1 MFIALLGVTFLIALG
16 VSTIVARVFKEPIQ
30 RILQRL
36 LADEIST
43 AWERY
48 MRFAIFVVG
57 ISQGVRIWELERY
70 ITRKPMPSGPQ
81 REMDLQPVLE
91 LTRDHWILE
100 VYRTIIETLQ
110 GIAWA
115 LLLFFLFSLMAYVL
129 VRISE
134 SRRGQA
140 K

>member
-1 MFIALLGVTFLIALG
+1 MLDTLNTIASFLIALG

-36 LADEIST
+36 IADEIST

-70 ITRKPMPSGPQ
+70 ITRSPCPPDPSA
-81 REMDLQPVLE
+81 RW
-91 LTRDHWILE
+91 TC
-100 VYRTIIETLQ
+100 
-110 GIAWA
+110 
-115 LLLFFLFSLMAYVL
+115 
-129 VRISE
+129 
-134 SRRGQA
+134 SRSSN
-140 K
+140 

>member
-36 LADEIST
+36 IADEIST

-70 ITRKPMPSGPQ
+70 ITRKTMPSGPQ

-91 LTRDHWILE
+91 LTRDRWILE

-140 K
+140 Q